1 MKGQFSRAIVYTD
14 QIDQEAIRQI
24 TELCN
29 QKFCRDST
37 ICIMPDVHAGA
48 GCTIGTTM
56 TITDKVVP
64 NLVGVDI
71 GCGIEVIKLQEKIID
86 LKKLD
91 NLIRTFVPSGFD
103 IRKKEHP
110 YVQQIS
116 LHNLKAQKHLDI
128 KRARLS
134 VGTLGGGN
142 HFIEVN
148 EGNNGVLYLT
158 IHSGSRHLGKQL
170 ADYYQARAAEKLS
183 KQLNNKVPRD
193 LAYLEDQDFKDYI
206 HDMKIVQHYATVNR
220 QAIVDEIV
228 RNMQFTVVDKF
239 TTIHNYIDTK
249 NMILRKGAISAQKGE
264 RVIIPINMRDGSI
277 LAIGKGNPAWNYS
290 APHGAGRILS
300 RTQAKKQLSL
310 KEFRESMRDIYST
323 SVRASTLDEAP
334 MAYRPLNE
342 ILKNIQD
349 TVEVVEVIKPIY
361 NYKAG

>member
-1 MKGQFSRAIVYTD
+1 
-14 QIDQEAIRQI
+14 
-24 TELCN
+24 
-29 QKFCRDST
+29 
-37 ICIMPDVHAGA
+37 MPDVHAGA

-183 KQLNNKVPRD
+183 KQPNNKVPRD

-228 RNMQFTVVDKF
+228 RNMQFIVVDKF

>member
-1 MKGQFSRAIVYTD
+1 
-14 QIDQEAIRQI
+14 
-24 TELCN
+24 
-29 QKFCRDST
+29 
-37 ICIMPDVHAGA
+37 MPDVHAGA

>member
-1 MKGQFSRAIVYTD
+1 MSDA
-14 QIDQEAIRQI
+14 
-24 TELCN
+24 
-29 QKFCRDST
+29 
-37 ICIMPDVHAGA
+37 HAGA

-71 GCGIEVIKLQEKIID
+71 GCGIEVTKLQEKTIN
-86 LKKLD
+86 LEKLD
-91 NLIRTFVPSGFD
+91 KLIRAFIPSGFN

-110 YVQQIS
+110 YVQEIP
-116 LHNLKAQKHLDI
+116 LHKLKVREHLDI

-148 EGNNGVLYLT
+148 EDKTGALYLA

-170 ADYYQARAAEKLS
+170 ADYYQNRAAKKLG
-183 KQLNNKVPRD
+183 KKPNNKVPRD
-193 LAYLEDQDFKDYI
+193 LAYLEGQDFKDYI

-220 QAIVDEIV
+220 QAIADEIV

-249 NMILRKGAISAQKGE
+249 HMILRKGAISARQGE

-277 LAIGKGNPAWNYS
+277 LATGKGNSAWNYS
-290 APHGAGRILS
+290 APHGAGRVLS
-300 RTQAKKQLSL
+300 RRQAKKQLSL
-310 KEFRESMRDIYST
+310 KEFRESMRDVYSM

-334 MAYRPLNE
+334 MAYRPLAE

-349 TVEVVEVIKPIY
+349 TVEVLDVIQPLY
-361 NYKAG
+361 NYTA

>member
-1 MKGQFSRAIVYTD
+1 
-14 QIDQEAIRQI
+14 
-24 TELCN
+24 
-29 QKFCRDST
+29 
-37 ICIMPDVHAGA
+37 MPDVHAGA

-228 RNMQFTVVDKF
+228 RNMQFIVVDKF